1 MPSFSLPSGQASR
14 QGSSRDSGH
23 APSMRDGSLS
33 GSQNTSSGK
42 PSGREGK
49 DRFLDKVQK
58 MTGWFSTSEPS
69 VQALKRHKKVTFEK
83 AGVAPNDPE
92 ASSKLHYPIGEI
104 PANAVKPAGR
114 GPEPEDIARAKAEK
128 RRARSSGSTVSRASH
143 SSSSEFSERS
153 SLKSPSYPVYR
164 DRFPYD

>member
-1 MPSFSLPSGQASR
+1 MPSFSLPSGQENR
-14 QGSSRDSGH
+14 QGSSREYNQ
-23 APSMRDGSLS
+23 APSTRDGSLS
-33 GSQNTSSGK
+33 GNQNTSSGK
-42 PSGREGK
+42 LSGREGK
-49 DRFLDKVQK
+49 DRFLDKVHK

-104 PANAVKPAGR
+104 PADAVKPAGR
-114 GPEPEDIARAKAEK
+114 GPDPEELARAKAEK
-128 RRARSSGSTVSRASH
+128 RRARSSGSTASRVSH